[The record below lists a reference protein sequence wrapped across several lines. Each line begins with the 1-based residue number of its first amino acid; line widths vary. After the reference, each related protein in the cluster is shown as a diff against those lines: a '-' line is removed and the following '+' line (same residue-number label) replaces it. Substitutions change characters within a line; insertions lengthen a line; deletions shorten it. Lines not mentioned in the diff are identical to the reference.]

1 MDYTY
6 LKDLFENEE
15 KLIGKEVTLKGWI
28 RNHRKQSKFGFIYF
42 SDGTCFKQMQ
52 LVYDEKLSDFD
63 EIQKLHIGSAIEA
76 KGTLIHSEGSGQNV
90 EIKVNEIKLLGD
102 CPEDYPIQPKS
113 HSMEFL
119 REQSYLRFRTNTFQ
133 AVFRIRS
140 VAAMGVHSYFQK
152 EGYIYAHT
160 PIFTSS
166 DCEGAGEMFQVT
178 TEDLNKI
185 AKNGKVDY
193 TKEFFGKPVGL
204 TVSGQ
209 FEGEA
214 FAQAFSKIYTFGPT
228 FRADPSHTPLHIAE
242 FWQVEPEVA
251 FCDLEGIMDISEEM
265 MKYVIK
271 YTLERCKDEFIFLDK
286 FVEKGLLE
294 KLNKVVESD
303 FKRVTYKECIDLLKQ
318 ASVKFEFK
326 PEYGEDLAK
335 EHERY
340 ITEYFKCPVFI
351 TYWPQKVKKC
361 FYMKQM
367 DDGTVAN
374 ADLEMPGI
382 GETYGM
388 SQREDD
394 FDKLERRIEELGM
407 DKEEYRWY
415 MNLRKYGTTTH
426 SGFGMG
432 FERLIMYMT
441 GMTNIRDVS
450 AFPRTSNNC
459 LY

>member
-1 MDYTY
+1 MDYIY
-6 LKDLFENEE
+6 LNDLYKDE
-15 KLIGKEVTLKGWI
+15 KKYLGKTIKLKGWI
-28 RNHRKQSKFGFIYF
+28 KNHRKQKNFGFIYF
-42 SDGTCFKQMQ
+42 SDGTAFRQLQ
-52 LVYDEKLSDFD
+52 LVYDNTLSNFED
-63 EIQKLHIGSAIEA
+63 IQKFHISSAVEVEGKLIESMG
-76 KGTLIHSEGSGQNV
+76 KGQDYEVSVSD
-90 EIKVNEIKLLGD
+90 IKLHGD
-102 CPEDYPIQPKS
+102 CPEDYPIQQKK

-119 REQSYLRFRTNTFQ
+119 REQSYLRLRTNTFQ

-140 VAAMGVHSYFQK
+140 VASMAIHKYFQDR
-152 EGYIYAHT
+152 GYIYADT

-178 TEDLNKI
+178 TQDLEKI
-185 AKNGKVDY
+185 AKEGKTNNEDEY
-193 TKEFFGKPVGL
+193 FGQPVGL

-242 FWQVEPEVA
+242 FWQIEPEVA
-251 FCDLEGIMDISEEM
+251 FCDLNGIMDISEEL
-265 MKYVIK
+265 MKFVIK
-271 YTLERCKDEFIFLDK
+271 YTLERCPDEFAFLDK
-286 FVEKGLLE
+286 TREEGLLD
-294 KLNKVVESD
+294 KLNKVIESD
-303 FKRVTYKECIDLLKQ
+303 FVRATYKECIDILKK
-318 ASVKFEFK
+318 AEVEFEFK
-326 PEYGEDLAK
+326 PEYGEALAK

-340 ITEYFKCPVFI
+340 ITEYFKCSVFI
-351 TYWPQKVKKC
+351 TYWPEKVKKC

-367 DDGTVAN
+367 EDGTVAN

-407 DKEEYRWY
+407 NKEEYAWY
-415 MNLRKYGTTTH
+415 MNLRKYGTTVH

-441 GMTNIRDVS
+441 GMDNIRDVS
-450 AFPRTSNNC
+450 AFPRTPGNC

>member
-1 MDYTY
+1 MDYIY
-6 LKDLFENEE
+6 LNDLYKDE
-15 KLIGKEVTLKGWI
+15 KKYLGKTIKLKGWI
-28 RNHRKQSKFGFIYF
+28 KNHRKQKNFGFIYF
-42 SDGTCFKQMQ
+42 SDGTAFRQLQ
-52 LVYDEKLSDFD
+52 LVYDNTLPNFED
-63 EIQKLHIGSAIEA
+63 IQKFHISSAVEVEGKLIESMG
-76 KGTLIHSEGSGQNV
+76 KGHDYEVSVSD
-90 EIKVNEIKLLGD
+90 IKLHGD
-102 CPEDYPIQPKS
+102 CPEDYPIQQKK

-119 REQSYLRFRTNTFQ
+119 REQSYLRLRTNTFQ

-140 VAAMGVHSYFQK
+140 VASMAIHKYFQDR
-152 EGYIYAHT
+152 GYIYADT

-178 TEDLNKI
+178 TQDLEKI
-185 AKNGKVDY
+185 AKEGKTNNEDEY
-193 TKEFFGKPVGL
+193 FGQPVGL

-242 FWQVEPEVA
+242 FWQIEPEVA
-251 FCDLEGIMDISEEM
+251 FCDLNGIMDISEEL
-265 MKYVIK
+265 MKFVIK
-271 YTLERCKDEFIFLDK
+271 YTLERCPDEFAFLDK
-286 FVEKGLLE
+286 TREEGLLD
-294 KLNKVVESD
+294 KLNKVIESD
-303 FKRVTYKECIDLLKQ
+303 FVRVTYKECIDILKK
-318 ASVKFEFK
+318 AEVEFEFK

-351 TYWPQKVKKC
+351 TYWPEKVKKC

-367 DDGTVAN
+367 EDGTVAN

-407 DKEEYRWY
+407 NKEEYAWY
-415 MNLRKYGTTTH
+415 MNLRKYGTTVH

-441 GMTNIRDVS
+441 GMDNIRDVS
-450 AFPRTSNNC
+450 AFPRTPGNC